1 MYASDFCMCENNT
14 KMKKEAEFLPDSRAF
29 FPNFLLCGSGIR
41 IQLGFG
47 SKTLKHCGQASE
59 TKGLIMNMSH

>member
-47 SKTLKHCGQASE
+47 SKTLKTTPSAPPPPSCTA
-59 TKGLIMNMSH
+59 M